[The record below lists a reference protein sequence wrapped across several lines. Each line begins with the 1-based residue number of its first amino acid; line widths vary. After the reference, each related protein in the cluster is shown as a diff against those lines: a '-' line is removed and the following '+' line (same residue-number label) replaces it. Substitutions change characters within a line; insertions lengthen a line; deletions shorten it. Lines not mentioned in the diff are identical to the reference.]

1 MGKWCLE
8 FSLLLSTADRITR
21 DLIMSCDLNLSLGTK
36 ELAQWLRVL
45 VALEEDL
52 GLIPSTF
59 VATQNC
65 L

>member
-1 MGKWCLE
+1 MLCE
-8 FSLLLSTADRITR
+8 
-21 DLIMSCDLNLSLGTK
+21 LNLSSGAG

-52 GLIPSTF
+52 GLIPSTY
-59 VATQNC
+59 VVTHNC